1 MDSVVSL
8 LPWVTYLRGWC
19 ASVGCVLALK
29 CASMVVGGGGMGD
42 VLAWV
47 AAQHV
52 QRGYGGWCVCV
63 KELYPPNFL
72 KKFILGFLM
81 FYINILI
88 LFIFVV

>member
-52 QRGYGGWCVCV
+52 
-63 KELYPPNFL
+63 
-72 KKFILGFLM
+72 
-81 FYINILI
+81 
-88 LFIFVV
+88 